1 MKYELHLR
9 TSRAGA
15 LAGLG
20 HDLDLIAEHVEV
32 TASGESIRAVVK
44 ADSVKVFGAMTDGRL
59 DTKSPGPK
67 DREKILG
74 NIQKKVL
81 QVAKFP
87 EIIFDADISD
97 IDSGKVSGM
106 LHLCG
111 VSRPLTLTKR
121 DRVWTTR
128 INQPDFGIEPYSAL
142 MGQLKV
148 ADDVIVVV
156 EEKG

>member
-20 HDLDLIAEHVEV
+20 HDLDLIAERLVV
-32 TASGESIRAVVK
+32 TEFDKSIRVVVQ
-44 ADSVKVFGAMTDGRL
+44 ADSVKVYGAMTDGRL
-59 DTKSPGPK
+59 DTKYPGQK

-87 EIIFDADISD
+87 EIVFEADTSD
-97 IDSGKVSGM
+97 IDSGKVTGT

-121 DRVWTTR
+121 ERVWTTKVH
-128 INQPDFGIEPYSAL
+128 QPEFGIEPYSAL

-148 ADDVIVVV
+148 ADDVVVV
-156 EEKG
+156 IEEKG